1 MCLLRNK
8 RHRCLK
14 WRHFLAG
21 RPFLYQDLI
30 SLSLTRS
37 SPSFPPSSPMALGW
51 PPDEQRAAPLD
62 MPPSLPAC
70 LPACLHVAYF
80 NSSNQPHRVTCWFFW
95 KMCCAKM
102 MTTTTGE
109 KRRRRRKGRQ
119 AIFHQRATRNRR
131 QHGPIDN
138 TPYAAAAVGKR
149 ARHAYWGENA
159 MEIAIPSCQ
168 QRIAAQTRNASWKR
182 KKEGIERFI
191 SLCGDGQNRS
201 GM

>member
-1 MCLLRNK
+1 MTPLL
-8 RHRCLK
+8 
-14 WRHFLAG
+14 G
-21 RPFLYQDLI
+21 RPTVFIPRPHFALSH
-30 SLSLTRS
+30 SL
-37 SPSFPPSSPMALGW
+37 FPLLPTFFSYGARL
-51 PPDEQRAAPLD
+51 APWWTTGCSIGHA
-62 MPPSLPAC
+62 PFSAC

-102 MTTTTGE
+102 MMTTTGE

>member
-70 LPACLHVAYF
+70 LHVAYF

-102 MTTTTGE
+102 MMTTTGE

-159 MEIAIPSCQ
+159 MGNCNSKLSAENRCPNQKCQ
-168 QRIAAQTRNASWKR
+168 LKKKER
-182 KKEGIERFI
+182 KKERKKE
-191 SLCGDGQNRS
+191 
-201 GM
+201 